1 MINHK
6 TSRKEKSGD
15 DIIIPI
21 FIKLG
26 ILAVLLIYYL
36 IHKEPLGL
44 WDKVL
49 GFWVLGWGIVILPVW
64 IAELKD
70 KTKNY
75 EIKIQELET
84 EVKALSNPLSLAAL
98 EEWHLTQELQ
108 GCLIIA
114 KDTGGTYLG
123 TIDFTSSHS
132 DSIFNEHSIYSSD
145 FSPKS
150 IWNELGT
157 FGSEFSSYS
166 PFNESTATPPV
177 LIKNKRI
184 IGHLS
189 KNQSVPNAVT
199 VEQLLSLYKRLNK
212 LP

>member
-36 IHKEPLGL
+36 IHKDPLGL

-70 KTKNY
+70 KIKNY

-98 EEWHLTQELQ
+98 EEWHLSQNLQ

-132 DSIFNEHSIYSSD
+132 DSIFNEYSIYSSE

-166 PFNESTATPPV
+166 PFNESTSTPPI

-184 IGHLS
+184 IGYLS

-212 LP
+212 FP

>member
-15 DIIIPI
+15 DILIPI

-36 IHKEPLGL
+36 MHKEPLGL

-70 KTKNY
+70 KIKNY

-166 PFNESTATPPV
+166 PFNESTSTPPV

-184 IGHLS
+184 IGYLS

-199 VEQLLSLYKRLNK
+199 VEQLLTLYKRLNK

>member
-15 DIIIPI
+15 DILIPI

-36 IHKEPLGL
+36 MHKEPLGL

-70 KTKNY
+70 KIKNY

-84 EVKALSNPLSLAAL
+84 EVKALSNPLGLAAL

-132 DSIFNEHSIYSSD
+132 DSIFNEHSIYSSE

-166 PFNESTATPPV
+166 PFNESTSTPPV

>member
-36 IHKEPLGL
+36 MHKEPLGL

-70 KTKNY
+70 KIKNY

-166 PFNESTATPPV
+166 PFNESTSTPPV

-184 IGHLS
+184 IGYLS

>member
-15 DIIIPI
+15 DILIPI

-36 IHKEPLGL
+36 MHKEPLGL

-70 KTKNY
+70 KIKNY

-98 EEWHLTQELQ
+98 EEWHLSQELQ

-166 PFNESTATPPV
+166 PFNESTSTPPV

-184 IGHLS
+184 IGYLS

-199 VEQLLSLYKRLNK
+199 VEQLLTLYKRLNK